1 VNVLENEDAARMF
14 EEERSRR
21 AGYYDRASS
30 LSLCEAKYK
39 AMEGVSTNLTS
50 TMLGRTACA
59 RFRSELSLG
68 SHFREEVYFGLR
80 GLACAIL
87 ITQCRV

>member
-1 VNVLENEDAARMF
+1 MWGISVGLP
-14 EEERSRR
+14 
-21 AGYYDRASS
+21 

-39 AMEGVSTNLTS
+39 AMEGVSNHMPS
-50 TMLGRTACA
+50 TMLCRTACA

>member
-1 VNVLENEDAARMF
+1 VCGICVGRP
-14 EEERSRR
+14 
-21 AGYYDRASS
+21 

-39 AMEGVSTNLTS
+39 AMEGVSNPLPS
-50 TMLGRTACA
+50 TMLCRTACA

-68 SHFREEVYFGLR
+68 SHFRDEVYFELR
-80 GLACAIL
+80 GLACAVL